1 MKTQKDPELIG
12 KLMTK
17 FLKNELSEQ
26 ESKDFELWLASD
38 PKNITL
44 LESFRDT
51 PSVQE
56 ELNYFNAIDTDKDW
70 AMLSNKLNLKPSPKL
85 SWIKIVSYGAAAMLL
100 LVAGIGLY
108 RYTASQS
115 AKTPVLAL
123 QTDTYD
129 IKPGGL
135 KAQFIA
141 ADGSSTVL
149 NGKTAQETD
158 ANLGTKEGFLWVKNT
173 GRQKNGYNQLKT
185 PKAGEYKM
193 ILPDGTKVFLN
204 SASSLRF
211 SNNFNKG
218 DRRVELDGEAYFEVA
233 HNQDLPFVVK
243 FNKTEVEVL
252 GTHFNIS
259 AYSEETTKTTLLEGA
274 IKIRTEKDQGI
285 LKPGDEA
292 NVANGVLNV
301 QKADTYKSIAW
312 KEGMFYFHEDGIT
325 EILDQIA
332 RWYDVKIEY
341 KGTPGTKKYSGDIR
355 REASLNQVLQMLN
368 AVSGAQFDLKDRTV
382 TVNF

>member
-1 MKTQKDPELIG
+1 MKTQKDPVLIAQ
-12 KLMTK
+12 LITK
-17 FLKNELSEQ
+17 FLKNELSPQ
-26 ESKDFELWLASD
+26 ESDVFEQWLASD
-38 PKNITL
+38 PSHATL

-56 ELNYFNAIDTDKDW
+56 EINYFNQINTAQDW
-70 AMLSNKLNLKPSPKL
+70 AMLSKKLNLKPSPKL
-85 SWIKIVSYGAAAMLL
+85 SWTRIISYSAAAMLL
-100 LVAGIGLY
+100 LMAGIGLY
-108 RYTASQS
+108 QYTSNQVSQV
-115 AKTPVLAL
+115 PVLA
-123 QTDTYD
+123 QQANAYD
-129 IKPGGL
+129 IKAGGF
-135 KAQFIA
+135 KAQFIS
-141 ADGSSTVL
+141 ADGSSTIL
-149 NGKTAQETD
+149 NGKGAKETNG
-158 ANLGTKEGFLWVKNT
+158 NLSTKEGFLWIKNT
-173 GRQKNGYNQLKT
+173 GRQLNGYNQLKT

-204 SASSLRF
+204 SASTISF

-218 DRRVELDGEAYFEVA
+218 DRRVELHGEAYFEVA
-233 HNQDLPFVVK
+233 HNKNLPFVVK

-259 AYSEETTKTTLLEGA
+259 AYSEEATKTTLLEGA
-274 IKIRTEKDQGI
+274 IKIRTEKDQSF
-285 LKPGDEA
+285 LRPGDEA

-301 QKADTYKSIAW
+301 HQVDTYKSIAW

-368 AVSGAQFDLKDRTV
+368 AVSGAKFDLKDRTV

>member
-1 MKTQKDPELIG
+1 MKTQKDPELIA

-17 FLKNELSEQ
+17 FLKNELSAQ

-56 ELNYFNAIDTDKDW
+56 ELDYFNKIDTEQDW
-70 AMLSNKLNLKPSPKL
+70 ATLSKKLNLKPSPKL
-85 SWIKIVSYGAAAMLL
+85 RWTKIISYSAAAVLL

-108 RYTASQS
+108 QYTSNQASQ
-115 AKTPVLAL
+115 TPLLAQ
-123 QTDTYD
+123 QTHAYD
-129 IKPGGL
+129 IKPGGF
-135 KAQFIA
+135 KAQFIS
-141 ADGSSTVL
+141 ADGSSTIL
-149 NGKTAQETD
+149 NGKNAKETN
-158 ANLGTKEGFLWVKNT
+158 ANLSTKEGFLWVKNT

-204 SASSLRF
+204 SASTISF

-218 DRRVELDGEAYFEVA
+218 DRRVELNGEAYFEVA
-233 HNQDLPFVVK
+233 HNKDLPFVVK

-259 AYSEETTKTTLLEGA
+259 AYNAESTKTTLLEGA

-292 NVANGVLNV
+292 NVANGMLNV
-301 QKADTYKSIAW
+301 HQVDTYKSVAW

-341 KGTPGTKKYSGDIR
+341 RGTPGTKKYSGDIR

-368 AVSGAQFDLKDRTV
+368 AVSGAKFDLKDRTV